1 MANPM
6 YGQNKVD
13 DQLDCQSKTVKIDIN
28 GGVAI
33 TATSHAAGDHG
44 IAWQNPEGEDII
56 VEGVVLDV
64 TTAATG
70 SATIDIGVAAN
81 ATTTSDTLMDGVDV
95 GAAAILA
102 TTGANAGSN
111 GKMWQPMTS
120 TQWITGDGSASLAGL
135 VGALWIRYF
144 VPGKIS

>member
-1 MANPM
+1 
-6 YGQNKVD
+6 
-13 DQLDCQSKTVKIDIN
+13 
-28 GGVAI
+28 
-33 TATSHAAGDHG
+33 
-44 IAWQNPEGEDII
+44 
-56 VEGVVLDV
+56 
-64 TTAATG
+64 
-70 SATIDIGVAAN
+70 
-81 ATTTSDTLMDGVDV
+81 MDGVDV

-135 VGALWIRYF
+135 VGSLWIRYF